1 MQEKEDNLLP
11 TINEKGDEILVIDNN
26 PENVSRVNDR
36 YADLKDRTAD
46 TLKKLDVS
54 IGQLDKNI
62 DTTRKFIKGRDELV
76 TELEV
81 IRDKVEALGPAAK
94 DSEKIKE
101 HLKELEVSV
110 FDYTKSEYRGLIIL
124 NSEFEHNYTKYDDE
138 DVFFG
143 SELEITVF
151 LVCLRMAGK
160 LY

>member
-1 MQEKEDNLLP
+1 MP

-36 YADLKDRTAD
+36 YADLKDRTAEA
-46 TLKKLDVS
+46 LKKLDVA

-81 IRDKVEALGPAAK
+81 IRDKVEALGPPAK

-101 HLKELEVSV
+101 HLKELEVSA
-110 FDYTKSEYRGLIIL
+110 FDYTRE
-124 NSEFEHNYTKYDDE
+124 NN
-138 DVFFG
+138 V
-143 SELEITVF
+143 V
-151 LVCLRMAGK
+151 
-160 LY
+160 

>member
-36 YADLKDRTAD
+36 YTDLKDHTAD

-76 TELEV
+76 AELEV

-138 DVFFG
+138 DVVFG
-143 SELEITVF
+143 SELGITVF
-151 LVCLRMAGK
+151 LVCLRMVGK